1 MHMISP
7 KSDHRTRPA
16 GSGLDSLLGEIGACR
31 LCAGDL
37 PPGLA
42 PRPVL
47 RAAASARVMIVG
59 QAPGRRVHET
69 GIPWNDASGRR
80 LRQWLD
86 LDADTFYDARR
97 IAIVPVGFCYPG
109 TNPNGGDLPPRP
121 ECAPRWHPPLRTALG
136 RVELTLLVGRY
147 AQTVYLGRRGRATMT
162 ETVRNTADYLPEFFP
177 TPHPSWRTTH
187 WLKRN
192 PWFEAELV
200 PEMRRRVHDLVG
212 ATVPA

>member
-1 MHMISP
+1 MHTISP
-7 KSDHRTRPA
+7 KSDHPTRPA
-16 GSGLDSLLGEIGACR
+16 RTGLDDLLGDIRACR
-31 LCAGDL
+31 LCARDL
-37 PPGLA
+37 PLG

-86 LDADTFYDARR
+86 LDADTFYDQRR
-97 IAIVPVGFCYPG
+97 IAIVPAGLCYPG
-109 TNPNGGDLPPRP
+109 ANPKGGDLPPRP
-121 ECAPRWHPPLRTALG
+121 ECAPRWHPPLRAALD

-147 AQTVYLGRRGRATMT
+147 AQAVYLGRRGRATMT
-162 ETVRNTADYLPEFFP
+162 ETVQNYADYLPEFFP

-187 WLKRN
+187 WLERN

-200 PEMRRRVHDLVG
+200 PEMRRRVLALVG
-212 ATVPA
+212 PTVPA